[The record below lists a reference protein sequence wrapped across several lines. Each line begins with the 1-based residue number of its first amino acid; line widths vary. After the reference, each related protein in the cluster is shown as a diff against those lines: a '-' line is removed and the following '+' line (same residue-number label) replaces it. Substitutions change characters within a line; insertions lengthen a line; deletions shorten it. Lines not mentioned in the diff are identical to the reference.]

1 MLKREDIETQMG
13 FLEKDTKQVQERL
26 KAVEN
31 EAKQLRATLSSLNG
45 AIQVSQHYLNMFNS
59 PDNNEVSNEESVD
72 EKDDLGFDAQLEETL
87 PAKDAK
93 EPEFIG

>member
-1 MLKREDIETQMG
+1 MLKREDIEKQMG
-13 FLEKDTKQVQERL
+13 FLENDTKQVQERL

-45 AIQVSQHYLNMFNS
+45 AIQVSQHYLNMFDS

-72 EKDDLGFDAQLEETL
+72 EKDDLGFDTQLEET
-87 PAKDAK
+87 KDDK

>member
-45 AIQVSQHYLNMFNS
+45 AIQVSQHYLNMF
-59 PDNNEVSNEESVD
+59 DNNEVSNEESVD
-72 EKDDLGFDAQLEETL
+72 EKDASGFDTQLEET
-87 PAKDAK
+87 KDDK

>member
-45 AIQVSQHYLNMFNS
+45 AIQVSQHYLNMF
-59 PDNNEVSNEESVD
+59 DNM
-72 EKDDLGFDAQLEETL
+72 K
-87 PAKDAK
+87 
-93 EPEFIG
+93 

>member
-45 AIQVSQHYLNMFNS
+45 AIQVSQHYLNMFDS

-72 EKDDLGFDAQLEETL
+72 EKDDLGFDTQLEET
-87 PAKDAK
+87 KDDK

>member
-13 FLEKDTKQVQERL
+13 FLEKDTKQIQERL
-26 KAVEN
+26 KAVES

-45 AIQVSQHYLNMFNS
+45 AIQVSQHYLNMF
-59 PDNNEVSNEESVD
+59 DNNEVSNEESVD
-72 EKDDLGFDAQLEETL
+72 EKDDLGFDTQLEET
-87 PAKDAK
+87 KDDK

>member
-72 EKDDLGFDAQLEETL
+72 EKDDLGFDTQLEET
-87 PAKDAK
+87 KDAK

>member
-26 KAVEN
+26 KAVET

-45 AIQVSQHYLNMFNS
+45 AIQVSQHYLNMFDSN
-59 PDNNEVSNEESVD
+59 DVSNEESVD
-72 EKDDLGFDAQLEETL
+72 EKDDLGFDTQLEET
-87 PAKDAK
+87 KDDK

>member
-26 KAVEN
+26 KAVET

-45 AIQVSQHYLNMFNS
+45 AIQVSQHYLNMF
-59 PDNNEVSNEESVD
+59 DNNDVSNEESVD
-72 EKDDLGFDAQLEETL
+72 EKDDLGFDTQLEET
-87 PAKDAK
+87 KDDK

>member
-31 EAKQLRATLSSLNG
+31 ETKQLRATLSSLNG
-45 AIQVSQHYLNMFNS
+45 AIQVSQHYLNMF
-59 PDNNEVSNEESVD
+59 DNNEVGNEESVD
-72 EKDDLGFDAQLEETL
+72 EKDDLGFDTQLEET
-87 PAKDAK
+87 KDDK
-93 EPEFIG
+93 ESEFIG

>member
-45 AIQVSQHYLNMFNS
+45 AIQVSQHYLNMF
-59 PDNNEVSNEESVD
+59 DNNEVSNEESVD
-72 EKDDLGFDAQLEETL
+72 EKDDLGFDTQLEET
-87 PAKDAK
+87 KDDK

>member
-31 EAKQLRATLSSLNG
+31 EAKQLRATLSSPNG
-45 AIQVSQHYLNMFNS
+45 AIQVSQHYLNMF
-59 PDNNEVSNEESVD
+59 DNNEVSNEESVD
-72 EKDDLGFDAQLEETL
+72 EKDDLGFDTQLEET
-87 PAKDAK
+87 KDNK

>member
-45 AIQVSQHYLNMFNS
+45 AIQVSQHYLNMF
-59 PDNNEVSNEESVD
+59 DNNDVSNEESVD
-72 EKDDLGFDAQLEETL
+72 EKDDLGFDTQLEET
-87 PAKDAK
+87 KDDK

>member
-45 AIQVSQHYLNMFNS
+45 AIQVSQHYLNMF
-59 PDNNEVSNEESVD
+59 DNNEVSNEESVD
-72 EKDDLGFDAQLEETL
+72 EKDDLGFDTQLEET
-87 PAKDAK
+87 KDIK

>member
-1 MLKREDIETQMG
+1 MLKREDIEKQMG
-13 FLEKDTKQVQERL
+13 FLENDTKQVQERL

-45 AIQVSQHYLNMFNS
+45 AIQVSQHYLNMF
-59 PDNNEVSNEESVD
+59 DNNDVSNEESVD
-72 EKDDLGFDAQLEETL
+72 EKDDLGFDTQLEET
-87 PAKDAK
+87 KDDK

>member
-31 EAKQLRATLSSLNG
+31 EAKPLRATLSSLNG
-45 AIQVSQHYLNMFNS
+45 AIQVSQHYLNMF
-59 PDNNEVSNEESVD
+59 DNNEVSNEESVD
-72 EKDDLGFDAQLEETL
+72 EKDDLGFDTQLEET
-87 PAKDAK
+87 KDNK

>member
-45 AIQVSQHYLNMFNS
+45 AIQVSQHYLNMF
-59 PDNNEVSNEESVD
+59 DNNEVSNEESVD
-72 EKDDLGFDAQLEETL
+72 EKDDLGFDTQLEET
-87 PAKDAK
+87 KDNK
-93 EPEFIG
+93 ETEFIG

>member
-13 FLEKDTKQVQERL
+13 LLEKDTKQVQERL

-45 AIQVSQHYLNMFNS
+45 AIQVSQHYLNMF
-59 PDNNEVSNEESVD
+59 DNNEVSNEESVD
-72 EKDDLGFDAQLEETL
+72 EKDDLGFDTQLEET
-87 PAKDAK
+87 KDDK

>member
-1 MLKREDIETQMG
+1 MLKREDIETQMR

-45 AIQVSQHYLNMFNS
+45 AIQVSQHYLNMF
-59 PDNNEVSNEESVD
+59 DNNEVSNEESVD
-72 EKDDLGFDAQLEETL
+72 EKDDLGFDTQLEET
-87 PAKDAK
+87 KDNK

>member
-31 EAKQLRATLSSLNG
+31 EAKQLRDTLSSLNG
-45 AIQVSQHYLNMFNS
+45 AIQVSQHYLNMF
-59 PDNNEVSNEESVD
+59 DNNEVSNEESVD
-72 EKDDLGFDAQLEETL
+72 EKDDLGFDTQLEET
-87 PAKDAK
+87 KDNK

>member
-1 MLKREDIETQMG
+1 MLKREDIEKQMG
-13 FLEKDTKQVQERL
+13 FLENDTKQVQERL

-45 AIQVSQHYLNMFNS
+45 ALQVSQHYLNMF
-59 PDNNEVSNEESVD
+59 DNNEVSNEESVD
-72 EKDDLGFDAQLEETL
+72 EKDDLGFDTQLEET
-87 PAKDAK
+87 KDDK

>member
-31 EAKQLRATLSSLNG
+31 ETKQLRATLSSLNG
-45 AIQVSQHYLNMFNS
+45 AIQVSQHYLNMF
-59 PDNNEVSNEESVD
+59 DNNEVSNEESVD
-72 EKDDLGFDAQLEETL
+72 EKDDLGFDTQLEET
-87 PAKDAK
+87 KDDK
-93 EPEFIG
+93 ESEFIG

>member
-1 MLKREDIETQMG
+1 MLKREDIEKQMG
-13 FLEKDTKQVQERL
+13 FLENDTKQVQERL

-45 AIQVSQHYLNMFNS
+45 AIQVSQHYLNMF
-59 PDNNEVSNEESVD
+59 DNNEVSNEESVD
-72 EKDDLGFDAQLEETL
+72 EKDDLGFDTQLEET
-87 PAKDAK
+87 KDDK

>member
-13 FLEKDTKQVQERL
+13 ILEKDTKQVQERL

-45 AIQVSQHYLNMFNS
+45 AIQVSQHYLNMF
-59 PDNNEVSNEESVD
+59 DNNEVSNEESVD
-72 EKDDLGFDAQLEETL
+72 EKDDLGFDTQLEET
-87 PAKDAK
+87 KDNK

>member
-26 KAVEN
+26 KAVES

-45 AIQVSQHYLNMFNS
+45 AIQVSQHYLNMF
-59 PDNNEVSNEESVD
+59 DNNEVSNEESVD
-72 EKDDLGFDAQLEETL
+72 EKDDLGFDTQLEET
-87 PAKDAK
+87 KDDK

>member
-45 AIQVSQHYLNMFNS
+45 ALQVSQHYLNMF
-59 PDNNEVSNEESVD
+59 DNNEVSNEESVD
-72 EKDDLGFDAQLEETL
+72 EKDDLGFDTQLEET
-87 PAKDAK
+87 KDDK

>member
-45 AIQVSQHYLNMFNS
+45 AIQVSQHYLNMF
-59 PDNNEVSNEESVD
+59 DNNEASNEESVD
-72 EKDDLGFDAQLEETL
+72 EKDDLGFDTQLEET
-87 PAKDAK
+87 KDNK

>member
-45 AIQVSQHYLNMFNS
+45 AIQVSQHYLNMF
-59 PDNNEVSNEESVD
+59 DNNEVSNEESVD
-72 EKDDLGFDAQLEETL
+72 EKDDLGFDTQLEET
-87 PAKDAK
+87 KDNK